1 MTIGNLVTLM
11 RDGIFQ
17 VIIMIAPVL
26 GVALVVGLIIAIF
39 QAVTSI
45 QEQTLTTVPKIFAIL
60 APINAANRKKT
71 EGIINSTA
79 ISLSA
84 MVSKFPVRSRR
95 TNAAIQPRP
104 RAHPPR
110 RLRSFTLAFH
120 SYFSNLANI

>member
-26 GVALVVGLIIAIF
+26 GIALVVGLIIAIF

-60 APINAANRKKT
+60 AILALLGGWMFSSMRDYTVQIFQMIPQ
-71 EGIINSTA
+71 
-79 ISLSA
+79 L
-84 MVSKFPVRSRR
+84 VR
-95 TNAAIQPRP
+95 
-104 RAHPPR
+104 
-110 RLRSFTLAFH
+110 
-120 SYFSNLANI
+120 